1 MPSGVVETNKWCQ
14 ICENMKA
21 GRFLIVLYGKIHI
34 QLQLQGMYKRVSPE
48 KKVSR
53 LRFGGS
59 LWDRQADEAR

>member
-1 MPSGVVETNKWCQ
+1 
-14 ICENMKA
+14 MKA
-21 GRFLIVLYGKIHI
+21 GRVLIVLYGMILI

-59 LWDRQADEAR
+59 LCDSQADEAR